1 VPDLTG
7 KCRAAAT
14 YAATT
19 TLAHVK
25 KLVPLLVDALLV
37 ILFCAIGRR
46 SHDEAVLTG
55 LLKTVWPFAIGLA
68 LGWVLAVVAAS
79 RRSGEEGRAAGFDG
93 TALWPTGVLVWF
105 GTLCGGMVLRVI
117 SGQGTAFS
125 FIIVAAC
132 VLALFLLGW
141 RAAIQAIN

>member
-1 VPDLTG
+1 M
-7 KCRAAAT
+7 R
-14 YAATT
+14 
-19 TLAHVK
+19 
-25 KLVPLLVDALLV
+25 KLVPLAVDALLV

-46 SHDEAVLTG
+46 SHEEAVLAG

-68 LGWVLAVVAAS
+68 IGWLLAVAVPGRA
-79 RRSGEEGRAAGFDG
+79 SGEKRAAQFDG
-93 TALWPTGVLVWF
+93 TALWPTGVLVWL
-105 GTLCGGMVLRVI
+105 GTLCGGMLLRVI

-141 RAAIQAIN
+141 RAAIKAIN

>member
-1 VPDLTG
+1 MG
-7 KCRAAAT
+7 
-14 YAATT
+14 TT
-19 TLAHVK
+19 TLARVK

-37 ILFCAIGRR
+37 VLFCAIGRR
-46 SHDEAVLTG
+46 SHDEAILTG
-55 LLKTVWPFAIGLA
+55 LLKTFWPFGIGLA
-68 LGWVLAVVAAS
+68 IGWVAAVAVAS
-79 RRSGEEGRAAGFDG
+79 RMRDEEGRAAHFDG

-141 RAAIQAIN
+141 RAAIKAVN

>member
-1 VPDLTG
+1 M
-7 KCRAAAT
+7 
-14 YAATT
+14 
-19 TLAHVK
+19 K

-46 SHDEAVLTG
+46 SHDEAIFTG

-68 LGWVLAVVAAS
+68 LGWVLAVAAAS
-79 RRSGEEGRAAGFDG
+79 RRSGEAGRAARFDG
-93 TALWPTGVLVWF
+93 TTLWPTGVLIWF

-141 RAAIQAIN
+141 RAAIKAIR

>member
-1 VPDLTG
+1 M
-7 KCRAAAT
+7 
-14 YAATT
+14 
-19 TLAHVK
+19 K

-37 ILFCAIGRR
+37 VLFCAIGRR
-46 SHDEAVLTG
+46 SHDEAILTG
-55 LLKTVWPFAIGLA
+55 LLKTVWPFGVGLSI
-68 LGWVLAVVAAS
+68 GWVAALAVAS
-79 RRSGEEGRAAGFDG
+79 RTRHFDG

-141 RAAIQAIN
+141 RAAVKGVKAIN